1 MLDVVLVVAVAVL
14 LVIIV
19 RVLVRERRLEAS
31 IPDLCDEAVAEW
43 KKRSGRVRVGT
54 TVEQL
59 VPFMETFP
67 YDPSDMRLI
76 SGGPIDYV
84 VFDGLTEGR
93 IRRLVFL
100 DVKTGNA
107 RVKEQSQKQAKL
119 CVARNEVDFEI
130 FQIESTGNTST
141 KRARRVDATLE
152 RVNDL

>member
-1 MLDVVLVVAVAVL
+1 MDAILTVAVVVLLIVV
-14 LVIIV
+14 I

-31 IPDLCDEAVAEW
+31 IPDLCDAAVEEW

-59 VPFMETFP
+59 VPFMESFP

-84 VFDGLTEGR
+84 VFDGLTDGD
-93 IRRLVFL
+93 IQRLVFL

-107 RVKEQSQKQAKL
+107 RVKERSQRQVRL
-119 CVARNEVDFEI
+119 CAARGEVDFEI
-130 FQIESTGNTST
+130 FRIESNGNATL
-141 KRARRVDATLE
+141 KRAE
-152 RVNDL
+152 RAESA